1 MKQDEAYE
9 KLMRRGLAG
18 AAVLG
23 LLIAL
28 IAATPADRARLSEAG
43 AIAKVNDRHIDRTEY
58 ASAYQAL
65 LSDKSKAPTANDKR
79 LVLDRLIEEELLV
92 QRGIEIGLLDGDA
105 TVRKSVAM
113 AVIEFVLAQGGSD
126 ALSENSLRT
135 YYQANKHL
143 FAPANR
149 LQVAQIFIPYGETPD
164 DAAVIAQLDKVRT
177 ALRRGDDFSA
187 TAQALGTEIL
197 PPLPRVM
204 LTPAKMTDYLGPD
217 LTAAAARLPQ
227 GSISDAL
234 AGPTGWHFFKIIRN
248 QPGTPPAFE
257 DIRRQI
263 VDALRRDNDDDAL
276 RDYLNWLRGRADIV
290 LAPDAPQ

>member
-1 MKQDEAYE
+1 MEQDETYE

-28 IAATPADRARLSEAG
+28 IAATPADRARLAETG
-43 AIAKVNDRHIDRTEY
+43 AIAKVNNRHIDRTEY

-65 LSDKSKAPTANDKR
+65 LADKSKAPTANDKR

-105 TVRKSVAM
+105 TVRKTVAM

-135 YYQANKHL
+135 YYEENKHL

-164 DAAVIAQLDKVRT
+164 DAAVIAQLEKVRT

-187 TAQALGTEIL
+187 TAQSLGTEIL

-217 LTAAAARLPQ
+217 LAAAAARLPQ